1 MIKPSYD
8 EVLNLKDNYSVI
20 PIYKEIY
27 ADAFTPINLL
37 RKIAGKSDKFFLL
50 ESIEGGEK
58 WARYS
63 FIGFNPKARLSY
75 KNGTLTVTGEGAR
88 VVKTAKPY
96 DALRKYLAD
105 YKTPHFKDI
114 PPFTGGLVGYFGYA
128 MISVAEPVLKLKRGD
143 TNDFDMML
151 FDKIIAY
158 DHLKEKLIIIVN
170 MKTNDTKAQYELAKK
185 DIAEIISTITSP
197 EPLPKLESD
206 GNVEF
211 TSTYSKEEFCK
222 MVEKTKDQTEVG
234 TVEGRNKHLR
244 ISHGQLLYDVLP
256 GYFVCC
262 CSQCDNRYI
271 GKLLAEHFQLCIFRT
286 EIMSPLGNAV
296 SFINGKKRNTDI
308 LQQKIQFRKEP
319 FGRDIKEF
327 YPSLHTFETQIGVDR
342 FIVAA
347 VQGTGDDSVGLQT
360 FHLVFH
366 E

>member
-1 MIKPSYD
+1 MNYPSYVRFVDTHAESNGGTDDLYPVID
-8 EVLNLKDNYSVI
+8 EIILCGIACGRTQSGMIDRNMQPVILKHLSYFIRSV
-20 PIYKEIY
+20 P
-27 ADAFTPINLL
+27 AHAVNDSAFSRMTVDKLKN
-37 RKIAGKSDKFFLL
+37 ASDLFFLL
-50 ESIEGGEK
+50 I
-58 WARYS
+58 A
-63 FIGFNPKARLSY
+63 
-75 KNGTLTVTGEGAR
+75 
-88 VVKTAKPY
+88 
-96 DALRKYLAD
+96 
-105 YKTPHFKDI
+105 
-114 PPFTGGLVGYFGYA
+114 PF
-128 MISVAEPVLKLKRGD
+128 
-143 TNDFDMML
+143 
-151 FDKIIAY
+151 
-158 DHLKEKLIIIVN
+158 HL
-170 MKTNDTKAQYELAKK
+170 
-185 DIAEIISTITSP
+185 
-197 EPLPKLESD
+197 
-206 GNVEF
+206 
-211 TSTYSKEEFCK
+211 
-222 MVEKTKDQTEVG
+222 QTEVG

-342 FIVAA
+342 FVVAA